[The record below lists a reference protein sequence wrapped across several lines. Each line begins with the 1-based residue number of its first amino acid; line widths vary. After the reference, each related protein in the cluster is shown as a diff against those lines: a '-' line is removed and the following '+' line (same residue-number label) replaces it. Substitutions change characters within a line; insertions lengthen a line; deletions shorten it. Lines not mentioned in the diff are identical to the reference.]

1 MKSKIQL
8 IEMILYKFMCDKMN
22 DTPSVEISDKN
33 KFKKI
38 IEKCNID
45 INKLPGYGHCN
56 KRKKDLI
63 N

>member
-1 MKSKIQL
+1 
-8 IEMILYKFMCDKMN
+8 MILYKFMCDKMN
-22 DTPSVEISDKN
+22 DTPSIEISDKN

-45 INKLPGYGHCN
+45 IKKLPGYGHCN
-56 KRKKDLI
+56 KRKRDLI

>member
-1 MKSKIQL
+1 
-8 IEMILYKFMCDKMN
+8 MCDKMN
-22 DTPSVEISDKN
+22 DTPSIEIRDKN

-45 INKLPGYGHCN
+45 IQKLTGDGHYN